1 MGPGGTSALAL
12 SGFFMDRGL
21 VKLNVKDWNNIASDN
36 QPEISIVI
44 NLSVKDV
51 LGPLPSDGSCMVIA
65 SAGGKTF
72 ALQCGL
78 ADAETCAGL
87 LSKSVG
93 GPSPYEFMVDVL
105 GKFHVGVTRSEIEI
119 VNGEPYSKLWFKS
132 SRMRK
137 PLKAAC
143 GSPMAAINSALAAG
157 KSVTVNRDFMAA
169 VVDVSDEYANMKNVI
184 RPAGVPGPERPGSQ
198 GPGAER
204 SRAVAPQPPRGSQGL
219 AAEGPQP

>member
-1 MGPGGTSALAL
+1 ME
-12 SGFFMDRGL
+12 RL
-21 VKLNVKDWNNIASDN
+21 VYLFGIKGDIM
-36 QPEISIVI
+36 IS
-44 NLSVKDV
+44 LSVKDV

-184 RPAGVPGPERPGSQ
+184 GTLWPLPAKLTSTESLKVLSEFIDQAQTQNAQSK
-198 GPGAER
+198 
-204 SRAVAPQPPRGSQGL
+204 
-219 AAEGPQP
+219 